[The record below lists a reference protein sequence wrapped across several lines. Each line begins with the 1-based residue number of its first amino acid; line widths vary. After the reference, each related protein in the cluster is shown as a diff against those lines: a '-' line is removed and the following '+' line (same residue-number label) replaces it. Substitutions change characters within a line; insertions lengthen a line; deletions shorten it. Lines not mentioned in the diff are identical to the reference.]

1 MTPAQAKSVV
11 GVLVAAFPSER
22 VSTASVETF
31 SRSLLDLD
39 YADAQQATQRLIL
52 TCGRLPA
59 IRDIR
64 EAIVSVTR
72 SRQTSLADTRGLAE
86 AERTPPPAGFLELGE
101 RLTGR
106 SGPSLT
112 ERLAGLEQRPAGR
125 CDDCHRLDRRAP
137 RYRYGR
143 FTVCAGCASSRLRV
157 TMKEEA

>member
-22 VSTASVETF
+22 FSTASVETF

-59 IRDIR
+59 ICDIR
-64 EAIVSVTR
+64 EAVLSVSR
-72 SRQTSLADTRGLAE
+72 SRQASLAETHGLPE

-106 SGPSLT
+106 AGPSLT

-143 FTVCAGCASSRLRV
+143 FTVCAGCAASRLRV
-157 TMKEEA
+157 TMREEA